1 MSKVDRT
8 EQSLERL
15 GTLKMSTDDALVI
28 GELKRFL
35 GDRSNLVVAKAAK
48 IARERGLIQLV
59 PELVVAFKKL
69 MADAPR
75 LDKRCAAVTEIA
87 MALYEMDYLEPD
99 VYRQGLQHVQME
111 ASFGPPTDAAATLRG
126 ICAQGLVRT
135 RYPHALEEVVALLV
149 DEQPP
154 ARVGAVRALATN
166 GGEAGALALRLKA
179 LTGDLDVEVTA
190 ECFSGLL
197 SARSDTAVNFVAGFA
212 DADDGAVSEA
222 AILALGASRLPK
234 AIELLK
240 EKWQRAVPSATR
252 KTILLAL
259 ATSRDEAALTFL
271 IAQVNE
277 ASVQTAAEI
286 ITALALHK
294 SSDRIRQELSGAVD
308 RRGERALLDAFR
320 HEFTE

>member
-1 MSKVDRT
+1 
-8 EQSLERL
+8 
-15 GTLKMSTDDALVI
+15 
-28 GELKRFL
+28 
-35 GDRSNLVVAKAAK
+35 
-48 IARERGLIQLV
+48 
-59 PELVVAFKKL
+59 
-69 MADAPR
+69 
-75 LDKRCAAVTEIA
+75 

-111 ASFGPPTDAAATLRG
+111 ASYGPPIDAAATLRG

-135 RYPHALEEVVALLV
+135 RYRQALEEVVALLV
-149 DEQPP
+149 DEQPA
-154 ARVGAVRALATN
+154 ARVGAVKALATN

-179 LTGDLDVEVTA
+179 LTGDQDVEVIT

-197 SARSDTAVNFVAGFA
+197 SARSDTAVDFVAGFA
-212 DADDGAVSEA
+212 DADDSEVSEA

-240 EKWQRAVPSATR
+240 EKWQRAVQSATK

-259 ATSRDEAALTFL
+259 ATSRDEAALSFL

-277 ASVQTAAEI
+277 ASVQTAVGI
-286 ITALALHK
+286 ITALAVHK
-294 SSDRIRQELSGAVD
+294 NSDRIRQELGEVVD

-320 HEFTE
+320 REFTE